1 MRRFLRGLAI
11 FVLGGL
17 LGTGAGFGL
26 GILFFPIIFPPPPGT
41 DVMTPAEQ
49 AMPVFATGTFIHA
62 DPSDRVHWGEG
73 NVTVFKDQ
81 IYLEPNFKV
90 GPGPDYRV
98 LLVKKANIKTR
109 REVIQAIKNKQFVEI
124 SGLRAFEGGQRYQI
138 PDGVKVE
145 DYDSVVIWCWAF
157 SQLISPATIV
167 KK

>member
-1 MRRFLRGLAI
+1 MRRFLKGLLI

-17 LGTGAGFGL
+17 LGTGAGFAL
-26 GILFFPIIFPPPPGT
+26 GIYFFPFIFPPPPAN

-49 AMPVFATGTFIHA
+49 AMPVVATGTFIHA

-81 IYLEPNFKV
+81 IYLNPNFKV
-90 GPGPDYRV
+90 GPGPDFRV

-109 REVIQAIKNKQFVEI
+109 GEVIQAIKNKQFVEI
-124 SGLRAFEGGQRYQI
+124 SGLRAFEGGQRYQL
-138 PDGVKVE
+138 PAGVKVE
-145 DYDSVVIWCWAF
+145 DYQSVVIWCWAF
-157 SQLISPATIV
+157 SQLISPATLV